1 MWLTDLLIL
10 QYVLNCL
17 MKCTGFIKNF
27 RKAIRRR
34 LLLVII
40 VGIGFLFPHTSHAQ
54 FLHRFGFNV
63 GYISAHTIYHS
74 NAGSLLL
81 RPPGC
86 PSNPIIGTLNY
97 NPSYLLGLVGEIN
110 AAQYM
115 HIRTGLSYFKTTKK
129 SEQCSRQQF
138 TNHWL
143 NLDIALKVSPG
154 QVKLNPYFVAGPR
167 FRWLLYDSYNI
178 INRSEITPRN
188 LYERTSLDLLLGIGV
203 DLDKNFTFEIQYIS
217 GIASVYRYILPYQE
231 RDIYFS
237 NRDRFFTFNLIYYFI
252 KSKNWNWK
260 WIIRF
265 VIKSYQYNK
274 NPSYHSGIYPTVICN
289 WKSSS
294 INAANLV
301 H

>member
-1 MWLTDLLIL
+1 MFLTDLLIL
-10 QYVLNCL
+10 QYVMNCL

-40 VGIGFLFPHTSHAQ
+40 VGIGFLFPHTCHAQ
-54 FLHRFGFNV
+54 SLHKFGV
-63 GYISAHTIYHS
+63 SAGYVSAHTIYDS
-74 NAGSLLL
+74 NSGVLSL

-86 PSNPIIGTLNY
+86 PSNLKIGTLDY
-97 NPSYLLGLVGEIN
+97 NPSFLFGLAGEIN
-110 AAQYM
+110 TARYLN
-115 HIRTGLSYFKTTKK
+115 IKTGLSYFITTKK

-167 FRWLLYDSYNI
+167 FRWLLNDSYNI

-203 DLDKNFTFEIQYIS
+203 DLDNNFTFEIQYIS
-217 GIASVYRYILPYQE
+217 GIASVYRYILPWQD

-237 NRDRFFTFNLIYYFI
+237 NRDRFFTFNLNYFFVNN
-252 KSKNWNWK
+252 SKN
-260 WIIRF
+260 
-265 VIKSYQYNK
+265 
-274 NPSYHSGIYPTVICN
+274 
-289 WKSSS
+289 
-294 INAANLV
+294 
-301 H
+301 